1 MKYNFLESH
10 SFYTYIQYAWALYR
24 IYMSDE
30 LILYGW
36 DQGYHNFGIL
46 FLKSFTE
53 DIRFLSQAAES
64 CITHCHFIYIS
75 QLNMLEVFPHVFSFK
90 IIYCVDN
97 RFAIISKINFFHI
110 KIISQPSFQLYFSKI
125 KRCFGEFRNHVTYL
139 HKTRDSFVTNVY

>member
-10 SFYTYIQYAWALYR
+10 SFYTYILYAWASYR
-24 IYMSDE
+24 IYASDE
-30 LILYGW
+30 LILCGW
-36 DQGYHNFGIL
+36 DLGYHCLGIL

-64 CITHCHFIYIS
+64 CITHRHFTSIS

-110 KIISQPSFQLYFSKI
+110 KIISQASF
-125 KRCFGEFRNHVTYL
+125 
-139 HKTRDSFVTNVY
+139 